1 MAKIFKSSSFY
12 LFISLL
18 SLICCTYDIKEL
30 ALNEVKCGTLKKD
43 EFDYYKI
50 TLPNEVDKSGQLIFE
65 LEPNVVLDGIN
76 DIVSD
81 PNLYISIE
89 EQHPTDTRNTWASN
103 RFGEETITLGPQ
115 YINPHQFFY
124 IGVHCREVC
133 NYIIKV
139 TIAQS
144 IVLNTN
150 KINTFTINQNQVMK
164 FSFTTKQEF
173 NDLTVNIVGS
183 YLKSFNVYMANKD
196 PSSSNSLPAEPI
208 LFNGYRFNI
217 KNSEYKKGTNS
228 AVDYEL
234 IVDNRNE
241 KQDLYI
247 WLKYDN
253 EDIKIKEAEVVY
265 DSISE
270 NTASCFYYAIKKSNH
285 NKDIIFSTTLFNGI
299 GFIYISGFS
308 PVDRNSFGPN
318 YKDKENSYSVI
329 QNKVIRLTQNEF
341 KNYGKYN
348 DQEDTFLHFC
358 FYAEKSTSLSMKIYL
373 MENYKNLQ
381 KLNEIY
387 PGIKMEDILSKK
399 SLNRYRLEHF
409 DIKND
414 LSVTLTQKTGKAK
427 LYLFMIP
434 SNKNDVLYD
443 LTNFEPYKKSDLVF
457 EAQTYFNGYY
467 IYLTKEQN
475 KCAREA
481 SYNFKNCILSAIVE
495 CQSGEDCAYEIFFD
509 HAKNEVQM
517 EPRQTYSN
525 VISEHEKDSY
535 SITIKDTSVKNIA
548 IVLNQNSGKTLLKL
562 NSFTHNGGNVELT
575 DEFKNNDFM
584 PGLIKISAKN
594 LKVENLIGTINLN
607 VEGLSFA
614 SYSLYYY
621 SYNDEEKINYLD
633 HDKVSMTLEK
643 GKIIKDIFMDNHIFK
658 VYMYDSSTNGNKTD
672 LTVVLVET
680 DDVNSELYIFKDL
693 NDFSFNNGRI
703 YGYLWKGEYK
713 DYVYI
718 DKNDKKYLEND
729 ILYIMIY
736 KKTKGKSFND
746 FTTFYLGIT
755 DETTPFL
762 LNEAVEFKMQLTKAH
777 NSQKFFYY
785 FRDDGQDLQ
794 ISFSLYYGHIFV
806 KVKINDNMYTAQN
819 IIEDN
824 ALIIVPMKNIYRV
837 CQDKLKCPINIEV
850 YNDNDYLS
858 YSSFLIAA
866 RNTKNLPIV
875 LKQGIVNKK
884 TILSGEEHHF
894 IVDIKPDKASSSKIT
909 AFFNNGQGEI
919 YARRVLNSE
928 LYNSTN
934 FPNSLNYEYMATY
947 KNSKKGFYT
956 INIPY
961 EETQSKPYRML
972 ITVRGIFPGFYATK
986 MEYSLSVS
994 GTLNELVT
1002 DKNYRLFI
1010 SQGEI
1015 QHFHFRV
1022 GTGKKRLYISMTNK
1036 EKDANL
1042 YLNYDEYVS
1051 SLPDSQWKNV
1061 GAYNEYLDI
1070 NIEDAFFISHSMQDI
1085 DGDYYLAIQG
1095 FDDTFYSLYI
1105 STQDVKI
1112 LTLSQGNPAGCSCE
1126 TENDNCY
1133 FRYENI
1139 NSPDIREVYEQN
1151 LIFYTE
1157 YTYGSGELFGKLYPN
1172 GDMEEIINNLPS
1184 KTNHDYMGD
1193 GSNEF
1198 LFVNL
1203 DKKNQKY
1210 TFSSVIVVGVQCKKN
1225 SLFDLSAVPLD
1236 KTTDATRMD
1245 KKVIFLK
1252 LNQDNVFYL
1261 SKLSGRVSK
1270 FIYYISKG
1278 QNFNF
1283 QVKALLGK
1291 AKVHTYTNDTST
1303 YYKFAEEENRERT
1316 NFKNYRHISDFNLD
1330 VNVEDEKD
1338 HYGTVSKEYGKG
1350 NYLYIEVIPVEDC
1363 LINIIVNY
1371 DEDMTYI
1378 PLNKEITG
1386 MVNTYNYYAYF
1397 DFMQESEVIFITI
1410 TALDA
1415 TKQFNVYL
1423 KKNLINK
1430 NSINSQ
1436 STLSKP
1442 NRMNFDIQGTT
1453 SKLTSAISFRVKNVP
1468 REVREN
1474 FVVRL
1479 LINVESTTYSFNQKI
1494 KILVSPVINNIN
1506 NLRPQQSKYY
1516 FTGFEKKYS
1525 DKTLYTLKSRSIDDN
1540 LMIIEMSACKG
1551 NFIYALVDSL
1561 PKDYETYTD
1570 LTKRSVESNIYSSN
1584 GKKIITVRN
1593 IEPKKE
1599 YYLLVYGANNPSK
1612 IDFIINEEKQK
1623 QNNNYDD
1630 KNRTLNEFES
1640 EVEIL
1645 FYYFTTSQKNYKYLV
1660 SQDILNY
1667 ESIQDSFGLNIQIP
1681 QLKRRD
1687 TFGRE
1692 NYLDSMN
1699 YTFIV
1704 SEKKIDFA
1712 YMESTCYLTKLI
1724 QNKNH
1729 DYDYIKTHLN
1739 KEENTMTVE
1748 GLIAGKTY
1756 YMNILTT
1763 NELNGEVITYKPIVF
1778 VTSLKERR
1786 MKIVGIFVL
1795 TAVLLLFIIFAYKIC
1810 RKYRIE
1816 RAKLSSLD
1824 IEAKPD
1830 GDFKSKNINLNI
1842 IKKNYNTLSEDSESI
1857 NA

>member
-1 MAKIFKSSSFY
+1 MPNIFRNKSFNLLISF
-12 LFISLL
+12 L
-18 SLICCTYDIKEL
+18 SLIYCTYDIKEL
-30 ALNEVKCGTLKKD
+30 NLNEVKYGTLTKGEYD
-43 EFDYYKI
+43 FYKI
-50 TLPNEVDKSGQLIFE
+50 TLPNNVDKSGQVVFE
-65 LEPNVVLDGIN
+65 LEPNTVLDNIHN
-76 DIVSD
+76 IVSD
-81 PNLYISIE
+81 PNLYISID
-89 EQHPTDTRNTWASN
+89 EQHPTDTKSTWKSN

-115 YINPHQFFY
+115 YINPYQYFH
-124 IGVHCREVC
+124 IGVHCREIC

-139 TIAQS
+139 SITKN
-144 IVLNTN
+144 IVLDSN
-150 KINTFTINQNQVMK
+150 KINSVTINQNQVMK
-164 FSFTTKQEF
+164 FSFTTRQQF
-173 NDLTVNIVGS
+173 NELAVNIIGS
-183 YLKSFNVYMANKD
+183 YLNSFNVYMANKE
-196 PSSSNSLPAEPI
+196 PSSSNTLPPEPI
-208 LFNGYRFNI
+208 LFNGYRFTI
-217 KNSEYKKGTNS
+217 KNDEFKKGTNS
-228 AVDYEL
+228 GVDFEL

-241 KQDLYI
+241 KQDLSI
-247 WLKYDN
+247 WLRYDN

-270 NTASCFYYAIKKSNH
+270 NKASCFYYSINKMNH

-299 GFIYISGFS
+299 GFIYINGFS
-308 PVDRNSFGPN
+308 PVDKNSFGLN
-318 YKDKENSYSVI
+318 YKDKDNSYSII
-329 QNKVIRLTQNEF
+329 QNRAIRLTQNEF
-341 KNYGKYN
+341 KTYGKYN
-348 DQEDTFLHFC
+348 DDEDTFLHFC
-358 FYAEKSTSLSMKIYL
+358 FYAEKSTSLSIKVYL
-373 MENYKNLQ
+373 MENSQNLQ

-387 PGIKMEDILSKK
+387 PGIKMEDILPKN

-414 LSVTLTQKTGKAK
+414 LTVILTERTGKVK
-427 LYLFMIP
+427 LYLFMVP
-434 SNKNDVLYD
+434 SNKNDIIYD
-443 LTNFEPYKKSDLVF
+443 LTNFEPYKKSELVF
-457 EAQTYFNGYY
+457 EAKNYFNGYH

-475 KCAREA
+475 RCIKPA
-481 SYNFKNCILSAIVE
+481 SYYQPNCYLSAIVE
-495 CQSGEDCAYEIFFD
+495 CASGVDCTYEIFFD
-509 HAKNEVQM
+509 HAKSEVQM
-517 EPRQTYSN
+517 EPKQTYSN
-525 VISEHEKDSY
+525 VISEYEKDSY
-535 SITIKDTSVKNIA
+535 SISIKDITVKNIA
-548 IVLNQNSGKTLLKL
+548 IVLTQNSGKTVLKL
-562 NSFTHNGGNVELT
+562 DSFIHNGGEVKLT
-575 DEFKNNDFM
+575 DEIKNNDFM
-584 PGLIKISAKN
+584 PGIIKISAKN
-594 LKVENLIGTINLN
+594 LNVDNLIGTINLN

-621 SYNDEEKINYLD
+621 SYNDEEEINSLD
-633 HDKVSMTLEK
+633 HEKVTMKLEK

-658 VYMYDSSTNGNKTD
+658 VYSYDSSTNGNKTD
-672 LTVVLVET
+672 LSVVLVET

-693 NDFSFNNGRI
+693 NDFSFSNGRI
-703 YGYLWKGEYK
+703 NGYLWKGEYK

-736 KKTKGKSFND
+736 KKTKSKTNND

-762 LNEAVEFKMQLTKAH
+762 LNEAVEFKMQLTRAH

-785 FRDDGQDLQ
+785 YRDDGQDLHL
-794 ISFSLYYGHIFV
+794 SFSLYYGHIFV
-806 KVKINDNMYTAQN
+806 KVKIDESMYTAQS

-850 YNDNDYLS
+850 FNDNDYQY
-858 YSSFLIAA
+858 YSTFLIAA
-866 RNTKNLPIV
+866 RNTRNLPIV

-894 IVDIKPDKASSSKIT
+894 VADIKPNKASPAKIT

-928 LYNSTN
+928 LYNTTN
-934 FPNSLNYEYMATY
+934 FPNSLNYEYMVTY

-961 EETQSKPYRML
+961 EEAQSKPYRML

-994 GTLNELVT
+994 GTMNELVT

-1022 GTGKKRLYISMTNK
+1022 GTEKKRLYISMTNK

-1042 YLNYDEYVS
+1042 YLNYDEYIS
-1051 SLPDSQWKNV
+1051 SLPDSQWKNI

-1070 NIEDAFFISHSMQDI
+1070 NVEDAFFISHSMKDI

-1095 FDDTFYSLYI
+1095 LDDSFYNLYI

-1112 LTLSQGNPAGCSCE
+1112 LTLSKGNPAGCTCE

-1139 NSPDIREVYEQN
+1139 NSPDIRDVFEQN

-1157 YTYGSGELFGKLYPN
+1157 YTYGNGEIFGKLYPN
-1172 GDMEEIINNLPS
+1172 GNMEEIINNLP
-1184 KTNHDYMGD
+1184 TEANHDYIGD

-1198 LFVNL
+1198 LYVNL
-1203 DKKNQKY
+1203 DKKNPQY
-1210 TFSSVIVVGVQCKKN
+1210 TFSSVLVVGVQCKTK
-1225 SLFDLSAVPLD
+1225 SLFDLSAVSLD

-1245 KKVIFLK
+1245 KKTIFLK
-1252 LNQDNVFYL
+1252 LSQDNIFYL
-1261 SKLSGRVSK
+1261 SYSSGRVSK

-1278 QNFNF
+1278 EDFNF

-1291 AKVHTYTNDTST
+1291 AKIHTYTNDTST
-1303 YYKFAEEENRERT
+1303 YYKFSEEENRERT
-1316 NFKNYRHISDFNLD
+1316 NFKNYHHISDFNLD
-1330 VNVEDEKD
+1330 VNVEDEKA
-1338 HYGTVSKEYGKG
+1338 HYGTVPKEYGKG
-1350 NYLYIEVIPVEDC
+1350 NYLYIEVIPIEDC
-1363 LINIIVNY
+1363 LINIIINY
-1371 DEDMTYI
+1371 NDDMTYI

-1386 MVNTYNYYAYF
+1386 MINRYNYYAYF
-1397 DFMQESEVIFITI
+1397 DFMQDSENIFITI
-1410 TALDA
+1410 TALDT

-1430 NSINSQ
+1430 KLINNQ
-1436 STLSKP
+1436 NTLSKP
-1442 NRMNFDIQGTT
+1442 NAVNYDIRGTT
-1453 SKLTSAISFRVKNVP
+1453 NKLTSSISFRVKNVP
-1468 REVREN
+1468 REVRED
-1474 FVVRL
+1474 FIVRL
-1479 LINVESTTYSFNQKI
+1479 LLNVESVTYTFNQKI
-1494 KILVSPVINNIN
+1494 NILVSPVINNVN
-1506 NLRPQQSKYY
+1506 NLRPQQNTYY
-1516 FTGFEKKYS
+1516 FTGFERKYT
-1525 DKTLYTLKSRSIDDN
+1525 DKTLYTLKSRSIDED

-1551 NFIYALVDSL
+1551 NFIYALIDSL
-1561 PKDYETYTD
+1561 PKEYESYLD
-1570 LTKRSVESNIYSSN
+1570 LSKRSIDSNIYASN

-1599 YYLLVYGANNPSK
+1599 YYLMVYGANNRRE
-1612 IDFIINEEKQK
+1612 IDYLINEEKKK
-1623 QNNNYDD
+1623 QGIYDDD
-1630 KNRTLNEFES
+1630 KNKTVNEFES

-1645 FYYFTTSQKNYKYLV
+1645 FYYFTTNQKNYKYLV
-1660 SQDILNY
+1660 TQDILNY
-1667 ESIQDSFGLNIQIP
+1667 ESIKDSFGLNIKIP
-1681 QLKRRD
+1681 QLRRRD

-1704 SEKKIDFA
+1704 SEKKVDFA
-1712 YMESTCYLTKLI
+1712 FMESICYLTKLV
-1724 QNKNH
+1724 QAKNH
-1729 DYDYIKTHLN
+1729 DYDYITTNLN
-1739 KEENTMTVE
+1739 KETNVMTVE

-1763 NELNGEVITYKPIVF
+1763 NELSGEVITYKPIVF

-1786 MKIVGIFVL
+1786 LKIVGIFIL
-1795 TAVLLLFIIFAYKIC
+1795 TTILLVFTILAYNIC
-1810 RKYRIE
+1810 RKYKIE
-1816 RAKLSSLD
+1816 KAKLNSLD
-1824 IEAKPD
+1824 IEKVPD
-1830 GDFKSKNINLNI
+1830 GSFKSKNINLNI
-1842 IKKNYNTLSEDSESI
+1842 VKKNYNTLSEDSASI